1 MYFSWHGPWALKF
14 LRRHI
19 FVRKSKHIRHFCY
32 LIPFVFR
39 STDTFKEQTDVSKYD
54 VFVSYCGRDFS
65 WVQDNLLPLLD
76 TYQLK
81 YCIHT
86 RDFEVGKPILHNMAD
101 SVFGSR
107 VTVAVISS
115 SYMTSKFCQEELSM
129 AVCKSMAANR
139 PSLLAIRIDSVSRKK
154 LPKNLRRTT
163 FLDYI
168 DSTEQQTWDRR
179 LIKHLLSHIET
190 GKSRERKFKLD
201 LWPHL
206 SPHGVCPTLL
216 RHSHLISS
224 QGGGVVIIT
233 ILEGRTRYGGNK
245 ATGFRV

>member
-1 MYFSWHGPWALKF
+1 
-14 LRRHI
+14 
-19 FVRKSKHIRHFCY
+19 
-32 LIPFVFR
+32 
-39 STDTFKEQTDVSKYD
+39 
-54 VFVSYCGRDFS
+54 
-65 WVQDNLLPLLD
+65 
-76 TYQLK
+76 
-81 YCIHT
+81 
-86 RDFEVGKPILHNMAD
+86 MAD

-201 LWPHL
+201 L
-206 SPHGVCPTLL
+206 
-216 RHSHLISS
+216 
-224 QGGGVVIIT
+224 
-233 ILEGRTRYGGNK
+233 
-245 ATGFRV
+245 